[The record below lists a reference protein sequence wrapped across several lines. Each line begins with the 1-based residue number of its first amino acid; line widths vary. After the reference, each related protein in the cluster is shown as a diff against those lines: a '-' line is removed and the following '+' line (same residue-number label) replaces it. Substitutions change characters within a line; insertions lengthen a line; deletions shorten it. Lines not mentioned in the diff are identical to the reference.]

1 MVLESNL
8 TVNPVAA
15 LPAVSNLFSGLLSL
29 GIFSL
34 KTAAVMELNLH
45 ILYIRVL
52 TCVVQQFHCS
62 SFGA

>member
-52 TCVVQQFHCS
+52 TCVV
-62 SFGA
+62 